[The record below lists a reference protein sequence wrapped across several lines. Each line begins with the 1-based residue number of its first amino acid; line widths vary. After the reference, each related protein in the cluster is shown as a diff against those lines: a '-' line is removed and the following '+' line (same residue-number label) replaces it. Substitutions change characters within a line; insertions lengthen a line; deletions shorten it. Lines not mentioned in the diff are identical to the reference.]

1 MRHIEDI
8 VRFLKKCNKLAESY
22 NYMEILGNLQ
32 VNTLTRYDKTFK
44 VDMRLS
50 EISYNNQLGGH

>member
-8 VRFLKKCNKLAESY
+8 VRFLKKCNKSAESH

-44 VDMRLS
+44 IDMRLS